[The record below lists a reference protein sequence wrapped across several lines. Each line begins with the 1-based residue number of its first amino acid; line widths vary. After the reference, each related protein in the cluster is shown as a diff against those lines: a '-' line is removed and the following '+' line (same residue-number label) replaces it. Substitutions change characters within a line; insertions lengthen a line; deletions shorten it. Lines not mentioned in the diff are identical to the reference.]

1 MFFLVIIL
9 FPGIVKK
16 QKTVA
21 RSNTEAEYKTLTN
34 AIAKVNWL
42 CALLYEVGTPVPRSP
57 VLWCDNIG
65 AAYLSS
71 NPIFHTRSKHNEID
85 FHFVRDM
92 VANG

>member
-21 RSNTEAEYKTLTN
+21 RSNTEAEYKTLAN

-42 CALLYEVGTPVPRSP
+42 DRKSVV
-57 VLWCDNIG
+57 
-65 AAYLSS
+65 
-71 NPIFHTRSKHNEID
+71 
-85 FHFVRDM
+85 
-92 VANG
+92 

>member
-9 FPGIVKK
+9 FPGIVEK

-42 CALLYEVGTPVPRSP
+42 CALLYEVGTPVP
-57 VLWCDNIG
+57 
-65 AAYLSS
+65 
-71 NPIFHTRSKHNEID
+71 
-85 FHFVRDM
+85 M
-92 VANG
+92 V

>member
-9 FPGIVKK
+9 FPGIVEK

-21 RSNTEAEYKTLTN
+21 RSNTEAKYKTLTN

-65 AAYLSS
+65 ATYLSS
-71 NPIFHTRSKHNEID
+71 NPIFHTRSKHDEID
-85 FHFVRDM
+85 FHFFRDM

>member
-21 RSNTEAEYKTLTN
+21 RSNTEAEYKTLAN

-42 CALLYEVGTPVPRSP
+42 CALLYEVGTPVP
-57 VLWCDNIG
+57 
-65 AAYLSS
+65 
-71 NPIFHTRSKHNEID
+71 
-85 FHFVRDM
+85 M
-92 VANG
+92 V